1 MSKFLALTL
10 ATLIGSTTIAAA
22 AESTFSLPQVLGGD
36 SIVELGLKAPPLVR
50 HSGVR

>member
-10 ATLIGSTTIAAA
+10 ATLIGSTTIAA

-50 HSGVR
+50 TPGGR

>member
-22 AESTFSLPQVLGGD
+22 ESTFSLPQVQGDD